1 MTDERYVFTQDVKE
15 RSQMKTGAM
24 HKKNGSKSKKCTFPS
39 DHLTPKQKQKLNGSC
54 ESIKLNEPCHDWEKF
69 KKLSKETKAEYIHN
83 LVNNYGARRSDVAEM
98 FGVQPIALTNYLYSA
113 GIRANFPRG
122 KNLPKEMDE
131 RFMDF
136 ITAPEE
142 KVEAV
147 SKKTDEEILK
157 ERFDIDIPVKEE
169 PEETGEPKQANVA
182 TAILD
187 GEPLK
192 QADYSEY
199 ARVFDKEPAK
209 MGIFETKS
217 SEDIAKESG
226 AVDAIYLKSFY
237 DKCLELGFGEVLT
250 QTLTIER
257 SKKIMVCV

>member
-1 MTDERYVFTQDVKE
+1 MTDERYVFNQDVAE
-15 RSQMKTGAM
+15 RSKMKTGAF
-24 HKKNGSKSKKCTFPS
+24 HKKNGSKSKKCTLPS

-54 ESIKLNEPCHDWEKF
+54 ESIKLNEPCHDWDKF

-83 LVNNYGARRSDVAEM
+83 LVNNFGARRSDVAEM
-98 FGVQPIALTNYLYSA
+98 FGVDPRSLTNYLYTV

-136 ITAPEE
+136 ITTPNDISAESTP
-142 KVEAV
+142 
-147 SKKTDEEILK
+147 KKTDEEILK
-157 ERFDIDIPVKEE
+157 ERFDISIT
-169 PEETGEPKQANVA
+169 EETKEPKQANAA

-192 QADYSEY
+192 RANYSEY
-199 ARVFDKEPAK
+199 ARVFDKEPAE

-217 SEDIAKESG
+217 PEDIAKETG
-226 AVDAIYLKSFY
+226 AVEAIYLKSFY